1 MCVAWFARV
10 LNADLLARFII
21 FVVNNELSCHA
32 NEQKPKGP
40 EVCLDNDRNDLD
52 AAFASEIRLPL
63 ALEVC
68 WWFVHQHSESFL
80 MDFLK
85 QPTWNPFPSVSDC
98 FTTPK
103 NRTKR
108 ATIKCECE
116 KKRLK
121 GLRAI
126 KINKTLSVVTR
137 KKEFRAPV
145 EFIGLS

>member
-32 NEQKPKGP
+32 NEQKPKRP

-68 WWFVHQHSESFL
+68 
-80 MDFLK
+80 
-85 QPTWNPFPSVSDC
+85 
-98 FTTPK
+98 
-103 NRTKR
+103 
-108 ATIKCECE
+108 
-116 KKRLK
+116 
-121 GLRAI
+121 
-126 KINKTLSVVTR
+126 
-137 KKEFRAPV
+137 
-145 EFIGLS
+145 